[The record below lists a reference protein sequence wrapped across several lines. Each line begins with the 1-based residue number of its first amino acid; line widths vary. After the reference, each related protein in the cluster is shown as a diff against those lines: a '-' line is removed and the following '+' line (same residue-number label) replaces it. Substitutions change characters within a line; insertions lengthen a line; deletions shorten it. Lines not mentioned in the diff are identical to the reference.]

1 MQREIDELRQA
12 NIDVLKNQAN
22 LFDTMLQMERTI
34 ANFQKD
40 L

>member
-22 LFDTMLQMERTI
+22 LFDQMLQMERTI